1 MISILAIA
9 MTVML
14 NMSFIN
20 AGANAMTPFSSDT
33 LAVATL
39 GGGCFWCI
47 EAVFEQVEGVTEVV
61 NGYAGGHVPNP
72 TYEAVCSGTTGH
84 AEVCQIHYDPK
95 IISYREILEIFFSVH
110 DPTTLNRQ
118 GADVGEQYRSIILYH
133 SPQQKAIAEQF
144 IKELQQ
150 SGRFTK
156 PIVTQIQ
163 PLKVFYRAEAYHQN
177 YFQKHPEQAYC
188 RLVIQPKVDKLKKQ
202 FKEKVKP

>member
-9 MTVML
+9 MSVIL
-14 NMSFIN
+14 NMGFIN
-20 AGANAMTPFSSDT
+20 TGANAMTPFSSDT

-61 NGYAGGHVPNP
+61 NGYAGGHAPNP

-95 IISYREILEIFFSVH
+95 IISYKEILEIFFSVH